1 MSVFGAPQ
9 ARCVW
14 LAPTPSPRLELQWR
28 LYRPVEFIGGSLANE
43 GTKKAPEAEQ
53 RPTHDDPRHE
63 DKNKQQQGGH
73 KQDHEEHEKPTK

>member
-1 MSVFGAPQ
+1 
-9 ARCVW
+9 
-14 LAPTPSPRLELQWR
+14 
-28 LYRPVEFIGGSLANE
+28 VEFIGGSLANE

-73 KQDHEEHEKPTK
+73 KQDHKEHEKPTK